1 MSAHAS
7 RTETIGGALAR
18 ATETLR
24 AAGVDPARTNAELLL
39 AHLLETDRGGLFVRR
54 REPLDR
60 DVAARFVTW
69 VARRAAREPLQH
81 VTGVQEFHGLE
92 FGTDRRALVPRPET
106 EGLVDLALGYELPEG
121 ARVADLG
128 TGTGCIAITLA
139 VKRPG
144 LVVDALDRS
153 EDALDLARENARRH
167 GVEARVRFTAG
178 DFARPPAG
186 WRGAMDLVVSNPPYV
201 AEREWESL
209 EPEVRVHDPH
219 VALVPGPSGY
229 EAYRALAPASHELL
243 KPRGRLLFEL
253 GEGQADEVRELVTR
267 AGFTELAV
275 TRDLRGIER
284 VLAAV
289 KPPSGGAA

>member
-7 RTETIGGALAR
+7 RTETVGGALAR
-18 ATETLR
+18 ATEALR
-24 AAGVDPARTNAELLL
+24 GAGVEPARANAELLL
-39 AHLLETDRGGLFVRR
+39 AHLLETDRGGLLVRR
-54 REPLDR
+54 HESLHGDL
-60 DVAARFVTW
+60 AARFATW
-69 VARRAAREPLQH
+69 VERRAAREPLQH

-106 EGLVDLALGYELPEG
+106 EGLVDLALGCELPAG

-153 EDALDLARENARRH
+153 EDALALARENARRH
-167 GVEARVRFTAG
+167 GVEDRIRLTAG

-186 WRGAMDLVVSNPPYV
+186 WRGAMHLVVSNPPYV
-201 AEREWESL
+201 AAREWESL
-209 EPEVRVHDPH
+209 EPEVRAHDPRA
-219 VALVPGPSGY
+219 ALVPGPTGY
-229 EAYRALAPASHELL
+229 EAYRVLAPVSHELL
-243 KPRGRLLFEL
+243 RPRGRLLLEL
-253 GEGQADEVRELVTR
+253 GDGQADEVRDLVRR
-267 AGFTELAV
+267 AGFGELSV